1 MSLLRRYRSSLVLN
15 KPLNTHDGLIINT
28 IKNII
33 DNLVPKKCDTYPDD
47 IFYCIG
53 NEIYFKTGKTLR
65 DVDVCA
71 IMSNTFTKNT
81 ILKREDDIYLE
92 YQDIIIYF
100 FKNKMNYESGF
111 YIALFDYLDLN
122 LKEIKITYLLK

>member
-1 MSLLRRYRSSLVLN
+1 MCLLRRYRLSLVLN

-53 NEIYFKTGKTLR
+53 NEIYFKTGKTMS
-65 DVDVCA
+65 DVDICA
-71 IMSNTFTKNT
+71 IMVNTFTKNT
-81 ILKREDDIYLE
+81 ILKREDDIYIE
-92 YQDIIIYF
+92 HQDIIIYF
-100 FKNKMNYESGF
+100 FKNKMNWDSGF
-111 YIALFDYLDLN
+111 YPALYNIINQD
-122 LKEIKITYLLK
+122 LKEI